1 MPTARGVRNNNPG
14 NIDFNK
20 ANDWQGQLGIE
31 EGVTAPRFARFDSA
45 ENGIRALGKL
55 LRTYQARYGLKTVA
69 AIIGR
74 WAPPGENDT
83 GAYVSAVQQSVR
95 LSTGKD
101 ATGDLALTDPAVLT
115 GLVKAIIKHENA
127 GFEYPS
133 TIVDEGVHRA
143 LA

>member
-1 MPTARGVRNNNPG
+1 VPTPRGIRNNNPG

-20 ANDWQGQLGIE
+20 ANQWQGQLPSDPTVE
-31 EGVTAPRFARFDSA
+31 SRFARFDTA

-55 LRTYQARYGLKTVA
+55 LLNYQSKYGLKTVK

-83 GAYVSAVQQSVR
+83 GAYVSSVQQSVKA
-95 LSTGKD
+95 SIGKD
-101 ATGDLALTDPAVLT
+101 ATGDLALTDPAVMA
-115 GLVKAIIKHENA
+115 GLMKAIIKHENA
-127 GFEYPS
+127 SFEYPV
-133 TIVDEGVHRA
+133 TIVEGVRRA

>member
-1 MPTARGVRNNNPG
+1 MPTPRGIRNCNPG

-20 ANDWQGQLGIE
+20 SNQWQGQLPFDPAVE
-31 EGVTAPRFARFDSA
+31 SRFARFDTP

-55 LRTYQARYGLKTVA
+55 LQNYQAKYGLKTVQ

-83 GAYVSAVQQSVR
+83 GAYVSSVQQSIKA
-95 LSTGKD
+95 STGKD
-101 ATGDLALTDPAVLT
+101 ATGDLALSDPAVMA

-127 GFEYPS
+127 GFEYPA
-133 TIVDEGVHRA
+133 TIVAEGVRRA

>member
-1 MPTARGVRNNNPG
+1 MPTTRGVRNNNPG

-20 ANDWQGQLGIE
+20 SNQWQGQLGIE
-31 EGVTAPRFARFDSA
+31 EGVPTPRFARFDSA

-55 LRTYQARYGLKTVA
+55 LLTYQSKYGLKTVK

-83 GAYVSAVQQSVR
+83 GAYVSSVQQSIK

-101 ATGDLALTDPAVLT
+101 ATGELVLTERAVMT

-127 GFEYPS
+127 GFEYPA
-133 TIVDEGVHRA
+133 TIVAEGVRRA

>member
-1 MPTARGVRNNNPG
+1 MPIARGIRNNNPG

-20 ANDWQGQLGIE
+20 ANDWRGQLGIE

-55 LRTYQARYGLKTVA
+55 LLTYQSKYELKTVK

-74 WAPPGENDT
+74 WAPPDENDT
-83 GAYVSAVQQSVR
+83 GAYVVSVQQSIK
-95 LSTGKD
+95 LSTDKD
-101 ATGDLALTDPAVLT
+101 ATGELVLTDPAVMT

-127 GFEYPS
+127 GFEYPA
-133 TIVDEGVHRA
+133 TIVAEGVRRA
-143 LA
+143 MA